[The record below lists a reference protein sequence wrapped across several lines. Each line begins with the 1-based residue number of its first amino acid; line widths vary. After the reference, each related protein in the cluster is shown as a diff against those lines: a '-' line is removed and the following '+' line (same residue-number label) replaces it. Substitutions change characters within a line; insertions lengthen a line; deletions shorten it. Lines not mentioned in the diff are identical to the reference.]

1 MKNKTNYDRLDAAL
15 AGIDKLTVLVQ
26 SQSANI
32 ELQSK
37 NIETQSVQIKNLE
50 NQVIRLTKRV
60 EELEAENAVLK
71 SRVDKIEER
80 LQLLDGQ
87 LKVIAPLVR
96 HLVEAEGSLLLDP
109 NYLELR
115 DSEPIDAFTPVREIV
130 KTNDLDLSQYK
141 TESGGVS
148 AVGKRLADLYY
159 HVLGYTPRKSKGS
172 YTYWL
177 DTEHPIVETT
187 VRLYNSLMQ

>member
-1 MKNKTNYDRLDAAL
+1 MRNKTNYDRLDAAL

-26 SQSANI
+26 SQSDKI
-32 ELQSK
+32 ELQSRK
-37 NIETQSVQIKNLE
+37 VDALS
-50 NQVIRLTKRV
+50 NQVILLTKRV

-80 LQLLDGQ
+80 LQLLDKQ

-130 KTNDLDLSQYK
+130 KINYLDLSQYK

-148 AVGKRLADLYY
+148 AVGKRLADLYH

-177 DTEHPIVETT
+177 DTEYPIVEAT